1 MNTLRK
7 LIHRAEWRPQK
18 DLPGD
23 LSLRQHLQQHVEDI
37 GTVAPTSNDM
47 ATMFGEND
55 MSVREAVEAASWLQS
70 GADPIYRAE
79 LWKDD

>member
-37 GTVAPTSNDM
+37 GTVAPTTKDFSQ
-47 ATMFGEND
+47 MFAEND
-55 MSVREAVEAASWLQS
+55 MSVRQAVEAASWLQT
-70 GADPIYRAE
+70 GDDPLFRAE
-79 LWKDD
+79 LYKDD